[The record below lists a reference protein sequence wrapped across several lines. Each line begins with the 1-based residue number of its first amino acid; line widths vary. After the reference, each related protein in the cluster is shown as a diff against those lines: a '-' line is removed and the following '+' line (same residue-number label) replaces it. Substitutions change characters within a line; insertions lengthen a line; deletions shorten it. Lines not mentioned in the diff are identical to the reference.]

1 MIYTYY
7 LRTLMNKSGHRRYSN
22 MDVPD
27 LSRVTIFIYVVRR
40 GPQAIRATVQRTHFD
55 NIETISQTS

>member
-1 MIYTYY
+1 
-7 LRTLMNKSGHRRYSN
+7 MNKSGHRRYSN

-55 NIETISQTS
+55 NIETISQTSWAE